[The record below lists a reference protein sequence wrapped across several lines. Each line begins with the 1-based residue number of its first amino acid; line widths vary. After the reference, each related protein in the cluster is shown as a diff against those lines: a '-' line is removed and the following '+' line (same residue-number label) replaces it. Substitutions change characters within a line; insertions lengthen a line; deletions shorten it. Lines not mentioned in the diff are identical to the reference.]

1 MRSPSLSR
9 RLAGGLSLALVTTV
23 AALVTGTAQPAAAAD
38 QVLLFDDFN
47 GTTIDTAKWVPGLHQ
62 WGGAN
67 NGVVPENLS
76 VQTVSD
82 NGQSIGVLVAQ
93 ANGTQYTG
101 PVRGV
106 KSTNGALPI
115 GDPQRY
121 TRQSTGQ
128 LTGGLVWTQQRF
140 GAGRYEVRMK
150 NLPMPGGCSCI
161 WNYYEPGTSDYTEI
175 DIEMPANGTAN
186 RADWSRW
193 AGLNSYIA
201 PNDAGATYQNVDL
214 GLNNNDGNFH
224 VYRWDWYDG
233 TNGAKRI
240 EFYVDNVL
248 RATHTGTVPVSP
260 AQLWVGNWPAAWSGS
275 FNYATQYQ
283 YIDWVRISTL
293 GGGGGPDTQPPTT
306 PAGLATTG
314 KTATTVNLSWGAS
327 TDNVGV
333 AGYNVYRNG
342 ATLLASTT
350 GTGTSTQLTGLTP
363 ATAYALTVKA
373 RDAAGNL
380 SAASNQI
387 TVTTDPGAGGGP
399 NKVVNGDFEG
409 ASLSPWSCTGTAAAA
424 AGAGVGG
431 SRAVKLTPTG
441 STTARCEQAISG
453 LTPGATY
460 TLSAQLRSDGSYGYL
475 GTVVSGV
482 ATERGTTSS
491 TYTTVTVP
499 SFVAPASGAIT
510 VYTHAWRQQTAPVW
524 VDNVTLS

>member
-1 MRSPSLSR
+1 MPRPFRR
-9 RLAGGLSLALVTTV
+9 RLASALSLAVAVLATV
-23 AALVTGTAQPAAAAD
+23 AVAAPPAAAD

-47 GTTIDTAKWVPGLHQ
+47 GTSIDTTKWVPGLHQ

-76 VQTVSD
+76 VQTVDD

-93 ANGTQYTG
+93 ANGNQYTG

-106 KSTNGALPI
+106 KSTNGAYPI
-115 GDPQRY
+115 GDPRRY
-121 TRQSTGQ
+121 TRQATGQ
-128 LTGGLVWTQQRF
+128 LSGGLVWTQQRF

-150 NLPMPGGCSCI
+150 NLPRPGGCSCI

-175 DIEMPANGTAN
+175 DIEMPANGHAN
-186 RADWSRW
+186 GADWSRW
-193 AGLNSYIA
+193 AGLNTYIA

-214 GLNNNDGNFH
+214 GFNNNDGNFH

-240 EFYVDNVL
+240 EFYVDGVL
-248 RATHTGTVPVSP
+248 RATHANTVPTSA
-260 AQLWVGNWPAAWSGS
+260 AQLWVGNWPASWSGN

-293 GGGGGPDTQPPTT
+293 GGGGGGDTQPPTAPT
-306 PAGLATTG
+306 NLTAPT
-314 KTATTVNLSWGAS
+314 KTATTINLSWGAS

-342 ATLLASTT
+342 STLLASTN
-350 GTGTSTQLTGLTP
+350 GTGTTTQLTGLTP

-387 TVTTDPGAGGGP
+387 TVTTNAGGGGA
-399 NKVVNGDFEG
+399 NRVVNGDFQ
-409 ASLSPWSCTGTAAAA
+409 AATLSPWSCSGTYAQPATE
-424 AGAGVGG
+424 GVGG
-431 SRAVKLTPTG
+431 SKALKLTPTDA
-441 STTARCEQAISG
+441 TTARCQQTISG
-453 LTPGATY
+453 LTPGTSY
-460 TLSAQLRSDGSYGYL
+460 TLSGQLRGNGSWIYL
-475 GTVVSGV
+475 GHSVSGV
-482 ATERGTTSS
+482 TTERGTTSS
-491 TYTTVTVP
+491 AYTTVTVP
-499 SFVAPASGAIT
+499 AFTAPASGT
-510 VYTHAWRQQTAPVW
+510 VILYVHAWRQQTAPTW
-524 VDNVTLS
+524 ADNITLG